1 MPYCDDYIKTII
13 QALNDLK
20 INDKTIIILFSDH
33 GTSLGEKKGEKFYGV
48 FVYDYTVNVFC
59 MLKIPNAEKKVI
71 NKQCRTIDLFPT
83 ILDLA
88 KISKESMLELQGE
101 SLISFLENPNEE
113 ERSVFVETGGLY
125 GPWPSPDKHNV
136 FCVKSNGKKLI
147 FNETPKTWEFYNLK
161 LDSEEKN
168 NIYDKNSDDIKNLKK
183 LLINYM
189 IKNNIDSSLV
199 NTN

>member
-1 MPYCDDYIKTII
+1 MLQNDPTMNVLNVFLGVYC
-13 QALNDLK
+13 
-20 INDKTIIILFSDH
+20 LF
-33 GTSLGEKKGEKFYGV
+33 F
-48 FVYDYTVNVFC
+48 YDYTVNVFF
-59 MLKIPNAEKKVI
+59 MLKIPKAEKKVI
-71 NKQCRTIDLFPT
+71 NKQCRTIDIFPT

-113 ERSVFVETGGLY
+113 ERNVFVETGGLY

-136 FCVKSNGKKLI
+136 FCIKSNGKKLI

-168 NIYDKNSDDIKNLKK
+168 NIYDENSEDVKNLKK

-189 IKNNIDSSLV
+189 IENNIDSSLI

>member
-1 MPYCDDYIKTII
+1 MQELPEVNGNMRVTNFYCFGVETIERYMEAGCGI
-13 QALNDLK
+13 DHYMVLGSLRNGLYRQAYPNKPEKQYDLC
-20 INDKTIIILFSDH
+20 
-33 GTSLGEKKGEKFYGV
+33 
-48 FVYDYTVNVFC
+48 FVSQYKPARF
-59 MLKIPNAEKKVI
+59 E
-71 NKQCRTIDLFPT
+71 
-83 ILDLA
+83 
-88 KISKESMLELQGE
+88 ESMPELQGE

-113 ERSVFVETGGLY
+113 ERDVFVETGGLY

-136 FCVKSNGKKLI
+136 FCIKSNGKKLI

-168 NIYDKNSDDIKNLKK
+168 NIYDENSEDVKNLKK

-189 IKNNIDSSLV
+189 IENNIDSSLI